1 MSGDPTIRG
10 TGESSN
16 EEESIIE
23 KKTEI
28 IEEVSEWSLP
38 VKFIVRQA
46 ENAIGKEFKK
56 EERIDFYVSQNTQE
70 PGPIAKT
77 SKLNRYFQ

>member
-1 MSGDPTIRG
+1 MSGDPTINRA
-10 TGESSN
+10 GESSN

-38 VKFIVRQA
+38 VKFIVR
-46 ENAIGKEFKK
+46 
-56 EERIDFYVSQNTQE
+56 
-70 PGPIAKT
+70 
-77 SKLNRYFQ
+77 

>member
-1 MSGDPTIRG
+1 MSGDPTINRA
-10 TGESSN
+10 GESSN

-70 PGPIAKT
+70 PGPMTKKP
-77 SKLNRYFQ
+77 KLIKNFQ